1 MSHPVFLESPPWPR
15 MPEGRKGEL
24 PAYYGSGGPSLVAN
38 AAIPLLWQAMFG
50 PGDIRYAAVIDD
62 FDPVEGAVEL
72 EEFLEDATPSELE
85 ATYPYLVASRD
96 GALARLEARRER
108 LIDLIGER
116 YRPVYQA
123 FSDHVR
129 DHYGDYVLVRTSGL
143 PDIEDATGWMT
154 SMLADMEVME
164 HADAAVPAG
173 LAHEAEELRRAQDA
187 DAVWLVSGVG
197 ETGSWPSQRLIDAFP
212 ACAPRRPVP
221 ASDTGAPVRARPI
234 YRADTLLDKVL
245 EWCAVFIFAA
255 VALGVWWKTRSV
267 WLSILAAVA
276 FALVAGWSLAR
287 LKRVR

>member
-96 GALARLEARRER
+96 SALARLEARRER

-164 HADAAVPAG
+164 HADAPVPAG
-173 LAHEAEELRRAQDA
+173 LAHEAVEDALGLALDTGGCRVCTGRGMVACQAQA
-187 DAVWLVSGVG
+187 REIAEPVLSHLASSSSNWAS
-197 ETGSWPSQRLIDAFP
+197 
-212 ACAPRRPVP
+212 ACA
-221 ASDTGAPVRARPI
+221 SLDGAVARPI
-234 YRADTLLDKVL
+234 IGKPCRQS
-245 EWCAVFIFAA
+245 
-255 VALGVWWKTRSV
+255 LGRR
-267 WLSILAAVA
+267 
-276 FALVAGWSLAR
+276 LVAPGL
-287 LKRVR
+287 